1 MKLKYIK
8 IKNFRGIREEI
19 FLPLHSRLTILV
31 GDNAN
36 GKTTVLDA
44 LATGLGIIPSYFS
57 VKGKRASDD
66 DIYQCI
72 PTWDNDFFYSE
83 SLMGGLEKA
92 PYMRITLETLD
103 DILWDVSKY
112 NSRKKSQ
119 DIPEAI
125 KHTQLYDFLGK
136 IVSGEHSELPVIAY
150 YGTNR
155 AILSSETKYLK
166 SENKHGRFYALN
178 NSLKRSSRFNEIKDW
193 FAEEEDIERRIR
205 LEPDNKNE
213 RDDKYRSPIL
223 QTVREAQEKLLPGF
237 TNLRTIP
244 KPTRLVV
251 DFNYKQEP
259 TENLL
264 LEQLSDG
271 YRTTW
276 ALVADLARRMAVANP
291 HLKTKILETEA
302 IVLIDEVDLHLHPN
316 WQQRIVAVDEK
327 DDEISDERSVA
338 SLLKVFPNT
347 QFIVTTHSDELV
359 TSVKPENVVRLFR
372 SEGTIRAELV
382 SSYTYGAKS
391 GKVLERVMEGS
402 ERPRDNT
409 FTKLLNRYYELIE
422 EDDWNSE
429 DAKKIQ
435 KRLYELSPD
444 EPELISIK
452 MEIRR
457 RQVISGKRSHE
468 ES

>member
-1 MKLKYIK
+1 MKLKYVK
-8 IKNFRGIREEI
+8 IENFRGIRDEM
-19 FLPLHSRLTILV
+19 FLPLHPRLTILV

-36 GKTTVLDA
+36 GKTTILEA

-57 VKGKRASDD
+57 VKGKGASDD
-66 DIYQCI
+66 DIHQYM
-72 PTWDNDFFYSE
+72 PTLSDNFALSGSLKNQSE
-83 SLMGGLEKA
+83 QA
-92 PYMRITLETLD
+92 PYMRITLETLEG
-103 DILWDVSKY
+103 ILWDVSKY
-112 NSRKKSQ
+112 NSLRRKNSEIPKAIGYKKLHEFLSQ
-119 DIPEAI
+119 IYSD
-125 KHTQLYDFLGK
+125 TQR
-136 IVSGEHSELPVIAY
+136 ELPIVAY

-155 AILSSETKYLK
+155 AILSSETKPRGGSK
-166 SENKHGRFYALN
+166 KNTGRFNALN
-178 NSLKRSSRFNEIKDW
+178 NSLTGISRFNDVKNW
-193 FAEEEDIERRIR
+193 FAEEEDIERRNR
-205 LEPDNKNE
+205 LEYDE
-213 RDDKYRSPIL
+213 KYRSPVL
-223 QTVREAQEKLLPGF
+223 QTVREAQELLLPGC
-237 TNLRTIP
+237 THLRTIP
-244 KPTRLVV
+244 KPTRLLV
-251 DFNYKQEP
+251 DFKYKQEP
-259 TENLL
+259 TETLL

-291 HLKTKILETEA
+291 HLNTNILQTEA

-316 WQQRIVAVDEK
+316 WQQQIVAIDE
-327 DDEISDERSVA
+327 DGTDECPIA

-372 SEGTIRAELV
+372 TDGTIRAQPV

-391 GKVLERVMEGS
+391 GRVLERVMEGS
-402 ERPRDNT
+402 ERPRHNT

-422 EDDWNSE
+422 EDEWDSE
-429 DAKKIQ
+429 IAKKIK

-444 EPELISIK
+444 EPELISAK

-457 RQVISGKRSHE
+457 RQVISGKKGHE

>member
-8 IKNFRGIREEI
+8 IKNFRGIREEM

-36 GKTTVLDA
+36 GKTTILDA

-57 VKGKRASDD
+57 VKGKGTSGD
-66 DIYQCI
+66 DIYQCV
-72 PTWDNDFFYSE
+72 PTLSE
-83 SLMGGLEKA
+83 NKLEKA
-92 PYMRITLETLD
+92 PYMRITLETLEG
-103 DILWDVSKY
+103 ILWDVSKY
-112 NSRKKSQ
+112 NSRNKNSE
-119 DIPEAI
+119 IPKAI
-125 KHTQLYDFLGK
+125 KHKQLYDFLSK
-136 IVSGEHSELPVIAY
+136 IDSDEHSELPIIAY

-155 AILSSETKYLK
+155 AILSSETEHR
-166 SENKHGRFYALN
+166 ENKHGRFYALN
-178 NSLKRSSRFNEIKDW
+178 NSLRGSSRFNVLKDW
-193 FAEEEDIERRIR
+193 FAEEEDIERRKR
-205 LEPDNKNE
+205 LEF
-213 RDDKYRSPIL
+213 DDKYRSPLL
-223 QTVREAQEKLLPGF
+223 QTVREAQEQLLPGF

-259 TENLL
+259 TETLL

-291 HLKTKILETEA
+291 HLKDNILETQA

-316 WQQRIVAVDEK
+316 WQQRIVAVDEES
-327 DDEISDERSVA
+327 DEISDERPIA
-338 SLLKVFPNT
+338 SLLRVFPNT

-372 SEGTIRAELV
+372 TDGTIRAQPV

-402 ERPRDNT
+402 ERPRHNT

-422 EDDWNSE
+422 EDEWDSE
-429 DAKKIQ
+429 DAKKVK

-444 EPELISIK
+444 EPELVSAK

-457 RQVISGKRSHE
+457 RQVISGG
-468 ES
+468 